1 MNSAIKNTMQEIA
14 PLPCSRCG
22 LPTGRI
28 ENGVLIIE
36 SRHHGQTHRNVY
48 ALDLLRRMIEQQADG
63 SPPASE
69 TVTDAP

>member
-1 MNSAIKNTMQEIA
+1 MSNVNQSSQETA
-14 PLPCSRCG
+14 LLPCSRCG

-36 SRHHGQTHRNVY
+36 SRHHGRTHRNVY
-48 ALDLLRRMIEQQADG
+48 ALDQIRRMIEQQADG